1 MTDPMKEQGKLSDQ
15 ELDELIRRELL
26 SVSAPA
32 DLRQK
37 LLQPEQLGPRVH
49 GTFRKTFAALV
60 HSANDGIFRR
70 VLPVAACLMVALG
83 IAFWSG
89 DNQRELLANEIFT
102 HMYLE
107 GQLDNA
113 DSAEISLATVNT
125 RMEDWM
131 GAHLA
136 MSDTEDL
143 KVTFAKDCWVAK
155 RMAFHLIMKGETGAV
170 TVMMIPA
177 KDGIGGIGKEQAEF
191 DISDPQYSGLVTPTE
206 GGYLVVVGSKQ
217 ESIAGYRNLLSSKLD
232 WEY

>member
-1 MTDPMKEQGKLSDQ
+1 MKNLNDQ

-26 SVSAPA
+26 SVTAPA
-32 DLRQK
+32 ELRQK
-37 LLQPEQLGPRVH
+37 LLQPEQLASRM
-49 GTFRKTFAALV
+49 RARFAILGGI
-60 HSANDGIFRR
+60 SANDMLRR
-70 VLPVAACLMVALG
+70 ALPVAACLLVALG
-83 IAFWSG
+83 IAFWSS
-89 DNQRELLANEIFT
+89 DERAMLEKEIFT

-113 DSAEISLATVNT
+113 GYDEISIATVNA

-131 GAHLA
+131 GAHLDLA
-136 MSDTEDL
+136 DDEDV

-155 RMAFHLIMKGETGAV
+155 QVAFHLIMKGETGAV

-177 KDGIGGIGKEQAEF
+177 RDGAAKEQDEF

-206 GGYLVVVGSKQ
+206 GGYLVVVGNKQ
-217 ESIAGYRNLLSSKLD
+217 EAIAEYRNLLSSKLD